1 MQVMQILKDKG
12 SDVVTMA
19 ADGRIGDA
27 IRTLNERRIGAI
39 VVTSPRGDIE
49 GVLSERDVINA
60 LAERGIE
67 LLEARISDLMTRHV
81 FTCTPETSLEE
92 LMRQMTLRRIRHLP
106 VVRDGR
112 LSGIISIGDVVKHR
126 LMELETEATTLRDYI
141 GGR

>member
-19 ADGRIGDA
+19 ADARVGDA

-39 VVTSPRGDIE
+39 VVTNPRGDIE

-60 LAERGIE
+60 LAERGTD

-92 LMRQMTLRRIRHLP
+92 LMRQMTRRRIRHLP